1 MEGLRLLLMKKKK
14 KELKEEREKII
25 ELEDYNRRENLKFH
39 NSPES
44 NLEGDT
50 QSAEQVILDILEKEL
65 RIDTTDIRFQAAHR
79 IGKRKES
86 RYYW

>member
-1 MEGLRLLLMKKKK
+1 MEGLRSLLIKTKV
-14 KELKEEREKII
+14 ELKEEREKIS
-25 ELEDYNRRENLKFH
+25 ELEDYTRRENLKFH
-39 NSPES
+39 NIPES

-50 QSAEQVILDILEKEL
+50 QSTEQVILDILEKEL
-65 RIDTTDIRFQAAHR
+65 QIDTTDIRFQAVHR